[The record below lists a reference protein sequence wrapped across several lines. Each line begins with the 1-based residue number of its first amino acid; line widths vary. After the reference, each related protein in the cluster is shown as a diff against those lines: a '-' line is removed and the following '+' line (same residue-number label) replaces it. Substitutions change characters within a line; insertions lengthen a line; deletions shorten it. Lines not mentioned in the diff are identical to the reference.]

1 MIRFP
6 MLLRARN
13 ESLGDKGE
21 RLAARWLRRH
31 GYRILHR
38 KYRVI
43 DDEAD
48 LIALDPDGSTI
59 VIVEV
64 KTRSSQ
70 EPPPEEG
77 IGRTKQFRLARLAA
91 RLARQRPFRDRPI
104 RFDAV
109 AVVWSERGKP
119 QIKHFVAAF
128 EAPF

>member
-1 MIRFP
+1 
-6 MLLRARN
+6 MLLHARN

-21 RLAARWLRRH
+21 RLAARWLRRR

-38 KYRVI
+38 KYRVV

-48 LIALDPDGSTI
+48 LIVLDPDGSTI

-64 KTRSSQ
+64 KTRSNQ
-70 EPPPEEG
+70 QQPPEEG

-91 RLARQRPFRDRPI
+91 RLARQRSFRDRPI

-109 AVVWSERGKP
+109 AVVWPEHGKP
-119 QIKHFVAAF
+119 QVRHLVAAF
-128 EAPF
+128 DAPF